1 MTYTITDRTIALA
14 GIFQATQL
22 VQNIAN
28 TGNADEQ
35 DVETC
40 VLSIFRTDIDKPID
54 IFDGTEK
61 LHTGLRKLIEQL
73 GGRDT
78 NDTDTNDTNDT
89 NTQGSQNKDLHVT
102 KYAAGV
108 MVLEKRLKRDADML
122 AKIADGIEHARKQM
136 EHFSLLHDN
145 VIANLADTYAQTI
158 SHLKPRIMVQGEH
171 IYISN
176 PNNANRI
183 RTLLLAAIRAT
194 VLWRQCGGTRW
205 QLLFQRRTIVDEA
218 RRLLKEPLITE

>member
-22 VQNIAN
+22 VQNVAN

-35 DVETC
+35 DMETC
-40 VLSIFRTDIDKPID
+40 ILSIFRTDADKPAD
-54 IFDGTEK
+54 VFDGTGK

-73 GGRDT
+73 GSRDAST
-78 NDTDTNDTNDT
+78 KDN
-89 NTQGSQNKDLHVT
+89 QGKNLYVT
-102 KYAAGV
+102 KYVAGV
-108 MVLEKRLKRDADML
+108 MVLEKRLKHDADML
-122 AKIADGIEHARKQM
+122 VKIADGIEHARKQM
-136 EHFSLLHDN
+136 DHFSLLHDN
-145 VIANLADTYAQTI
+145 VIAGLADIYAQTI

-171 IYISN
+171 VYISN

-205 QLLFQRRTIVDEA
+205 QLLFQRRAIVDEA
-218 RRLLKEPLITE
+218 RRLLKEPLMVK

>member
-28 TGNADEQ
+28 TGSADEQ

-40 VLSIFRTDIDKPID
+40 ILSIFRTDIDKPID

-61 LHTGLRKLIEQL
+61 LHMGLRKLIEQL

-78 NDTDTNDTNDT
+78 NDTNDT
-89 NTQGSQNKDLHVT
+89 NTQSSQNKDLHVT

-218 RRLLKEPLITE
+218 RQLLKEPLITE

>member
-35 DVETC
+35 DMETC

-78 NDTDTNDTNDT
+78 NDTNDANDT
-89 NTQGSQNKDLHVT
+89 NTESNQNKDLHVT